1 MRESSFL
8 IQESEQG
15 ERLDKFL
22 SGKCEDLSR
31 SYIQKLI
38 SESRVIVNG
47 KAEKGSYKIRKNDL
61 IKIII
66 PEAREPEIKAVEMDL
81 DIIYED
87 DHIIVINKPPGL
99 PVHPAPGNLENT
111 LVNGLLAYAD
121 RLSGINGVKRPGIV
135 HRLDKETSGAIV
147 VAKDDL
153 SHKKLVEE
161 FKERK
166 VLKIYHAIVKGS
178 LPYNEGIID
187 APIGRDPRER
197 KKMAVTERNS
207 KEAVSHFRVLE
218 RLGDYTY
225 LEVKLET
232 GRTHQIRV
240 HLSYLGHPILGDE
253 KYGRVK
259 KKNRLPVERQLLH
272 AYLLGFNHPCNGE
285 WMEFEA
291 PLPEDFESVLKIIK
305 NT

>member
-8 IQESEQG
+8 IQELEQG

-22 SGKCEDLSR
+22 SSKCKELSR

-38 SESRVIVNG
+38 SENMVTVNG
-47 KAEKGSYKIRKNDL
+47 NAEKGSYKVRKDDL
-61 IKIII
+61 IQIII
-66 PEAREPEIKAVEMDL
+66 PEAREAEIKAVKMDL
-81 DIIYED
+81 EIIYED
-87 DHIIVINKPPGL
+87 DCIIVVNKPPGL

-111 LVNGLLAYAD
+111 LVNGLLAYTD
-121 RLSGINGVKRPGIV
+121 KLSGINGVKRPGIV
-135 HRLDKETSGAIV
+135 HRLDKDTSGAIV
-147 VAKDDL
+147 VAKDDQ
-153 SHKKLVEE
+153 SHRKLVEE
-161 FKERK
+161 FKQRK
-166 VLKIYHAIVKGS
+166 VLKIYHTIVKGS
-178 LPYNEGIID
+178 LPYNEGVID

-197 KKMAVTERNS
+197 KRMAVIERNS
-207 KEAVSHFRVLE
+207 KEAISHFRVLE
-218 RLGDYTY
+218 RLGNYTY

-253 KYGRVK
+253 KYGRVGK
-259 KKNRLPVERQLLH
+259 QNILSVERQLLH
-272 AYLLGFNHPCNGE
+272 AYILGFRHPRSGE

-291 PLPEDFESVLKIIK
+291 PLPEDFLSALKILK